1 MREAIKKLKNCF
13 WGEYLIGTIIFE
25 VITAILLG
33 ISIGSI
39 NELSNAKSEA
49 AELYQCEEVLFCF
62 NADETSAKPLGYF
75 IEARDYAPNGEMTRK
90 FERNEK
96 AREWF
101 ELEEKSEITTAIT
114 IPFGTF
120 SGVVLM
126 IMLYLL
132 IDGIFFIR
140 SMKKREETSN

>member
-1 MREAIKKLKNCF
+1 MREIVTKLKKCF
-13 WGEYLIGTIIFE
+13 WGEYLIGTIIFG
-25 VITAILLG
+25 VLTAILLG
-33 ISIGSI
+33 ISISSI

-49 AELYQCEEVLFCF
+49 AKLYQCEEVLFCF
-62 NADETSAKPLGYF
+62 NADETSARPLGYF
-75 IEARDYAPNGEMTRK
+75 VEARDYTPNGEMTRK

-101 ELEEKSEITTAIT
+101 ELQEKSEITTAIT

-140 SMKKREETSN
+140 SMKKREENFN